1 MTRNTNPPHLARALL
16 GCLLLSGGC
25 GNLLAHEG
33 EDHNSDSQKT
43 EKPVPC
49 QVLAADRLF
58 DGFSLHSEK
67 AVLLKK
73 DKVVKVG
80 TYKELKK
87 SCKKRVDLGDATLM
101 PGFIELH
108 GHVAYQNVPRDV
120 ILRHG
125 VTTVRDVGG
134 PLLAPTGGDGR
145 LRLLTAGPII
155 TGKGGYPSPVFTGD
169 VSAEIATADEAKTLV
184 QSLVA
189 GGANI
194 IKLGLEPGGEVG
206 APWTTGHTPSTEPP
220 WPMPSREVV
229 QAVVDEA
236 HRLGKKVTAHAG
248 EAQGLELAID
258 AGVDEL
264 AHVPCDLIPT
274 TPRDLLQEAVD
285 KGIRFLSTVDTFSH
299 CQGTHENLHR
309 LVHLGAKLHYAAE
322 IAHTEIPWG
331 IDAEELHSLLHV
343 YMTVNPTADVGELVL
358 KLFQSA
364 TSEAGRVLE
373 LGPEDGLDKLGTLTP
388 GAPADV
394 IAVRGNAFTL
404 FKPMEYPDLVI
415 SGGRVIHNL
424 F

>member
-1 MTRNTNPPHLARALL
+1 MTRNTNPPRLARALL
-16 GCLLLSGGC
+16 GCLLISGGC

-33 EDHNSDSQKT
+33 EDHASDNQKT

-58 DGFSLHSEK
+58 DGVNLQTEM

-80 TYKELKK
+80 TFKELKK
-87 SCKKRVDLGDATLM
+87 SCKKRIDLGDATLM

-134 PLLAPTGGDGR
+134 PLLAPAGGDGR

-220 WPMPSREVV
+220 WPMPSQEVV

-236 HRLGKKVTAHAG
+236 HRLGKKVTAHVG
-248 EAQGLELAID
+248 EAQGLAMAID
-258 AGVDEL
+258 AGVDEM

-331 IDAEELHSLLHV
+331 IDAQELHSLLHV
-343 YMTVNPTADVGELVL
+343 YMTVNPSADVGELVL

-364 TSEAGRVLE
+364 TSEAGKVLE
-373 LGPEDGLDKLGTLTP
+373 LGPEGGLDKLGTLTP

-394 IAVRGNAFTL
+394 IAVRGNAFAQ

>member
-1 MTRNTNPPHLARALL
+1 MTRNTNPPRLARALL

-33 EDHNSDSQKT
+33 EDHASDNQKT
-43 EKPVPC
+43 EKPAPC

-58 DGFSLHSEK
+58 DGVSLQTEMT
-67 AVLLKK
+67 VLLKK

-80 TYKELKK
+80 TFKELKK
-87 SCKKRVDLGDATLM
+87 SCKKRIDLGDATLM

-125 VTTVRDVGG
+125 VTTARDVGG

-220 WPMPSREVV
+220 WPMPSQEVV

-248 EAQGLELAID
+248 EAQGLALAID

-264 AHVPCDLIPT
+264 AHVPCDFIPT

-285 KGIRFLSTVDTFSH
+285 KDIRFLSTVDTFSH

-331 IDAEELHSLLHV
+331 IDAQELHSLLHV
-343 YMTVNPTADVGELVL
+343 YMTVNPSADVGELVL

-364 TSEAGRVLE
+364 TSEAGKVLE
-373 LGPEDGLDKLGTLTP
+373 LGPEGGLDKLGTLTP

-394 IAVRGNAFTL
+394 IAVRGNAFTQ

>member
-1 MTRNTNPPHLARALL
+1 LARALL